1 MKKFLIILIIFT
13 SISAAGAYCLLF
25 TQPGNNLLKPYLQS
39 KISEKIGMPVEIEDF
54 TLRTSFIKL
63 YLNSPSALNVKLVSK
78 FTILGKDVDGKINI
92 NILDFTKLK
101 KFTNRILKGKC
112 NVNANFKGNV
122 EGKLHVDISTDIFK
136 GDTRAKIT
144 DNGKKLDKL
153 FYEAKKLK
161 IDEILYFLNIKKYAS
176 GVIDSFGKFDM
187 VAQKGNAKTLFA
199 GNLSS
204 PLMKKDFNI
213 DLPGTKFKGEIIK
226 KLSDNKL
233 GILANIYTTLGNLF
247 LDKTY
252 LNLKNS
258 SLVSHYLL
266 KVDNLAIFNK
276 MTNQNLQGK
285 ASVNGNL
292 KFKEKNDIYTKG
304 IAKINK
310 NSFDYVLTYPELVVT
325 CKRFD
330 SIDILKTLSM
340 PRIFKTYADIKLN
353 YSVTNKTGK
362 LKVTF
367 AEGILQNIRLFNII
381 KKITGIDLS
390 LEVYRNGYLTT
401 DIDDKILNSVF
412 ELKSKNSVISSKKT
426 ILNIDKSTIDSEINI
441 EVIGIPLKIFL
452 TGNMKKPDVKTD
464 FSEVLKAKFKKLPNV
479 KELNKINDLKNIKKN
494 LKKGLGKD
502 LNKNIKD
509 IKKGFKSFFK

>member
-1 MKKFLIILIIFT
+1 
-13 SISAAGAYCLLF
+13 
-25 TQPGNNLLKPYLQS
+25 
-39 KISEKIGMPVEIEDF
+39 MPVEIEDF

-144 DNGKKLDKL
+144 VNGKKLDKL

-226 KLSDNKL
+226 
-233 GILANIYTTLGNLF
+233 I
-247 LDKTY
+247 
-252 LNLKNS
+252 
-258 SLVSHYLL
+258 V
-266 KVDNLAIFNK
+266 
-276 MTNQNLQGK
+276 
-285 ASVNGNL
+285 
-292 KFKEKNDIYTKG
+292 
-304 IAKINK
+304 
-310 NSFDYVLTYPELVVT
+310 
-325 CKRFD
+325 
-330 SIDILKTLSM
+330 
-340 PRIFKTYADIKLN
+340 
-353 YSVTNKTGK
+353 
-362 LKVTF
+362 
-367 AEGILQNIRLFNII
+367 
-381 KKITGIDLS
+381 
-390 LEVYRNGYLTT
+390 
-401 DIDDKILNSVF
+401 
-412 ELKSKNSVISSKKT
+412 
-426 ILNIDKSTIDSEINI
+426 
-441 EVIGIPLKIFL
+441 
-452 TGNMKKPDVKTD
+452 
-464 FSEVLKAKFKKLPNV
+464 
-479 KELNKINDLKNIKKN
+479 
-494 LKKGLGKD
+494 
-502 LNKNIKD
+502 
-509 IKKGFKSFFK
+509 